1 MSAPHTPSPLLQVK
15 DLSVAFRSGDEVNTV
30 VDRVSFDV
38 SMGETVALVGE
49 SGSGKSVSALSI
61 LQLLPYPAA
70 SHPSGS
76 IQFDG
81 QELLGADDKQLRSV
95 RGNEISMIFQE
106 PMSSLNP
113 LHSVERQVGEVLKV
127 HQGMREEAA
136 RARTLELLDRV
147 GIKDPESRLRSY
159 PHQLSGGQRQ
169 RVMIAMA
176 LANTPKLLIA
186 DEPTT
191 ALDVT
196 VQAQILRL
204 LVELQQELGMAMLF
218 ITHDLGIVRRL
229 AKTVNVMQGGKI
241 VEHGPVTDV
250 FAKPKHPYTQML
262 LSTEPSGAPLG
273 EPDEDITLAAD
284 DLKVW
289 FPVKKGVLRRT
300 VDHIKAVDGVDL
312 TIRQGETLGIV
323 GESGSGKTTLGLALL
338 RLTESKGAIRFKDM
352 DITSHG
358 TKQMR
363 PLRSELQVV
372 FQDPFGSLSPR
383 MSVSDIIEEGLLI
396 HHPKMGYKERDR
408 EIIAALEEVGLDP
421 ETRFRY
427 PHEFSGGQRQR
438 ISIARAL
445 VLKPR
450 VILLDEPT
458 SALDMSVQ
466 AQVVDLL
473 RDIQKK
479 HNLAYLF
486 ISHDLKVVRA
496 LSHRILVLKDGKVV
510 ESGTRE
516 EIFENPKEPYTR
528 ELIAAAFDETMLAA
542 E

>member
-1 MSAPHTPSPLLQVK
+1 MADPLLQVS
-15 DLSVAFRSGDEVNTV
+15 DLSVAFRSGDSVNQV
-30 VDRVSFDV
+30 VHNVSFDV
-38 SMGETVALVGE
+38 AMGETVALVGE
-49 SGSGKSVSALSI
+49 FGSGKSVSALSV

-76 IQFDG
+76 IKFDG
-81 QELLGADDKQLRSV
+81 EEMLGADDKTLRGL
-95 RGNEISMIFQE
+95 RGNDVSMIFQE

-113 LHSVERQVGEVLKV
+113 LHSVERQVSEGLKL
-127 HQGMREEAA
+127 HQGLRDEEA
-136 RARTLELLDRV
+136 RTRTIELLDRV
-147 GIKDPESRLRSY
+147 GIKDPEGRLKSY

-176 LANTPKLLIA
+176 LANRPKLLIA

-204 LVELQQELGMAMLF
+204 LVELQAELGMAMLF

-229 AKTVNVMQGGKI
+229 ANRVNVMQGGQV
-241 VEHGPVTDV
+241 VEHGPVSEV
-250 FAKPKHPYTQML
+250 FENPQHAYTQML
-262 LSTEPSGAPLG
+262 ISTEPSGAP
-273 EPDEDITLAAD
+273 EPAPEDSDVSLQGD

-289 FPVKKGVLRRT
+289 FPVKKGLFRRT
-300 VDHIKAVDGVDL
+300 VDHIKAVDGIDL
-312 TIRQGETLGIV
+312 SIRQGETLGIV
-323 GESGSGKTTLGLALL
+323 GKSGSGKTTLGLALL
-338 RLTESKGAIRFKDM
+338 RLTESKGVIRFKDM
-352 DITSHG
+352 DISQFG
-358 TKQMR
+358 RKEMM
-363 PLRSELQVV
+363 PLRSDLQVV
-372 FQDPFGSLSPR
+372 FQDPYGSLSPR
-383 MSVSDIIEEGLLI
+383 MSVSDIIEEGLMI
-396 HHPKMGYKERDR
+396 HHPKMGFEERDR
-408 EIIAALEEVGLDP
+408 EIVQALEEVGLDP
-421 ETRFRY
+421 ATRFRY

-466 AQVVDLL
+466 AQVVDLM
-473 RDIQKK
+473 RDIQVK

-496 LSHRILVLKDGKVV
+496 MAHRIIVMKEGKVV
-510 ESGTRE
+510 EMGTRD
-516 EIFENPKEPYTR
+516 EIFDHPKEAYTR
-528 ELIAAAFDETMLAA
+528 ELIAAAFDETMLNGAD
-542 E
+542 

>member
-1 MSAPHTPSPLLQVK
+1 MSTPLLHVK
-15 DLSVAFRSGDEVNTV
+15 DLSVAFRSGDTVNQV
-30 VDRVSFDV
+30 VNGVSFDV
-38 SMGETVALVGE
+38 NAGETVALVGE
-49 SGSGKSVSALSI
+49 SGSGKSVSALSV

-76 IQFDG
+76 IQFNG
-81 QELLGADDKQLRSV
+81 EEYLGADDKKLRSV
-95 RGNEISMIFQE
+95 RGNDISMIFQE

-113 LHSVERQVGEVLKV
+113 LHTVERQIGEVLQV

-136 RARTLELLDRV
+136 RARTLELMDRV
-147 GIKDPESRLRSY
+147 GIRDAQSRLKSY

-229 AKTVNVMQGGKI
+229 ASRVNVMQQGKV
-241 VEHGPVTDV
+241 VEHGPVGEV
-250 FAKPKHPYTQML
+250 FANPQHAYTKML
-262 LSTEPSGAPLG
+262 ISTEPSGAPLAQ
-273 EPDEDITLAAD
+273 PDGDVTLAAD

-312 TIRQGETLGIV
+312 SIRQGETLGIV

-338 RLTESKGAIRFKDM
+338 RLTESNGAIRFDDQ
-352 DITSHG
+352 DISRHSV
-358 TKQMR
+358 KQMR

-396 HHPKMGYKERDR
+396 HHPTMGYEERDR

-473 RDIQKK
+473 RDIQAK

-496 LSHRILVLKDGKVV
+496 LSHRILVMREGKVV
-510 ESGTRE
+510 ESGTRK
-516 EIFENPKEPYTR
+516 EIFEAPKEAYTR

>member
-1 MSAPHTPSPLLQVK
+1 MAPLLQVK
-15 DLSVAFRSGDEVNTV
+15 DLSVAFRSGDTLSEVV
-30 VDRVSFDV
+30 HKVSFDV
-38 SMGETVALVGE
+38 EMGQTVALVGE
-49 SGSGKSVSALSI
+49 SGSGKSVCALSV

-76 IQFDG
+76 ILFDG
-81 QELLGADDKQLRSV
+81 QELLGADDKALRGV
-95 RGNEISMIFQE
+95 RGNDISMIFQE

-113 LHSVERQVGEVLKV
+113 LHTVERQVGEVLKV
-127 HQGMREEAA
+127 HQGMRDEAA

-147 GIKDPESRLRSY
+147 GIKDGESRLKSY

-176 LANTPKLLIA
+176 LANKPKLLIA

-204 LVELQQELGMAMLF
+204 LVELQSELGMAMLF

-229 AKTVNVMQGGKI
+229 ASRVNVMRRGHI
-241 VEHGPVTDV
+241 VEHGAVSRV
-250 FAKPKHPYTQML
+250 FANPSHDYTRML
-262 LSTEPSGAPLG
+262 ISAEPSGEPLS
-273 EPDEDITLAAD
+273 EPAAGQPSLSAN

-289 FPVKKGVLRRT
+289 FPVKKGLLRRT
-300 VDHIKAVDGVDL
+300 VSHIKAVDGVDL
-312 TIRQGETLGIV
+312 AIRQGETLGIV

-338 RLTESKGAIRFKDM
+338 RLTDSTGVVRFGDL
-352 DITSHG
+352 DISNYRSA
-358 TKQMR
+358 QMR
-363 PLRSELQVV
+363 PLRSNLQVV
-372 FQDPFGSLSPR
+372 FQDPYGSLSTR
-383 MSVSDIIEEGLLI
+383 MSVSDIIEEGLMI
-396 HHPKMGYKERDR
+396 HHPKMGYVERDE
-408 EIIAALEEVGLDP
+408 EIIRALEEVGLDP
-421 ETRFRY
+421 DTRFRY

-473 RDIQKK
+473 RAIQKK
-479 HNLAYLF
+479 HDLAYLF

-496 LSHRILVLKDGKVV
+496 LAHRILVMKDGKVV

-516 EIFENPKEPYTR
+516 EIFNDPKEPYTR
-528 ELIAAAFDETMLAA
+528 ELIAAAFDETMLRG
-542 E
+542 